1 MKPIIEHAWQVS
13 IKEARAIQLQLA
25 EKIILRKYT
34 GNLDRIC
41 AVDVSYGRFDQVG
54 YAVLGWFSVTPD
66 ARTGRYNCRLER
78 TFTAIAE
85 VGFPYIPGY
94 LSFREIPVLLPLFRQ
109 LPEKPDLLLVDGAGI
124 AHARGIGLAAHLGVI
139 FDVPAI
145 GSAKSHL
152 FGDYSEPGN
161 EFGATAAL
169 THNYEVI
176 GYVLRSKQNT
186 RPLFVSPGYRADSKS
201 AVEIIKLFCGKYR
214 IPEPLRIVD
223 LISKNLRRNPEQYCG
238 NNSVNIL

>member
-1 MKPIIEHAWQVS
+1 MELIIEHAWQVS
-13 IKEARAIQLQLA
+13 VKEARAIQLQLT
-25 EKIILRKYT
+25 EKIILQKYT
-34 GNLDRIC
+34 GKIGRIC
-41 AVDVSYGRFDQVG
+41 AVDVSYGRFDHAG
-54 YAVLGWFSVTPD
+54 YAVLGWFSVAPD
-66 ARTGRYNCRLER
+66 SHTGRFSCRLER

-145 GSAKSHL
+145 GCAKSYL

-161 EFGATAAL
+161 EFGATAAI

-176 GYVLRSKQNT
+176 GYVLRSKKNT
-186 RPLFVSPGYRADSKS
+186 NPLFVSPGHRTESRS
-201 AVEIIKLFCGKYR
+201 AVDIIKKFCGMYR
-214 IPEPLRIVD
+214 IPEPLRSVD
-223 LISKNLRRNPEQYCG
+223 LISKNLRRNPGQYSK
-238 NNSVNIL
+238 NNSINIS